1 MAQLA
6 AIENLL
12 FYATPIDEIE
22 KFAKNLSLNRERYR
36 CFDPC
41 IGEGTAVNAVV
52 HALGDGRGEIIGVE
66 IAEER
71 AAAARL
77 VSINTVHAAI
87 EEVQFHNYPNLIWMN
102 PPYDEANGKR
112 VELDW
117 INRMASIMNSGTM
130 MILVLPDRFFKG
142 GPSHNDLRMCLYR
155 SGLQLVRKNQNSY
168 SYGRENLLGG
178 IRFSDAHY
186 DEFKQVFLIVEK
198 SDYHIELAKEIPISG
213 INGKFKFSCQLSNGY
228 GSDYD
233 WARSTN
239 KFDVSK
245 VPPVEYK
252 SVLDDSKFFDLFGP
266 ISENVTVDPLM
277 PMRTEIVA
285 AVIAGGM
292 FSGVKIDDEVVRGGI
307 TYRNEEHTI
316 EEGDSKETITTQVM
330 VANLSVVDM
339 KTGDIAIYDSDS
351 PEFGPRIEKVARVLS
366 KKLEVENPSRF
377 DSIADMAKYPP
388 TFADVH
394 APRAIQGVQNGLL
407 SPQIEKASIILRNW
421 ERRKSTILIGEMG
434 VGKTC
439 TSIAATVAKVRNKKA
454 DAQKIVILI
463 PSKNDL
469 RKKWAEEIATS
480 CRDIPHKIFD
490 VETITDV
497 QEAFANDGI
506 TFVII
511 KESMAKRT
519 SGWAHV
525 GKMRSSTTPEEMRL
539 DRIVKLEKHMK
550 KLQTSKTA
558 LSERHQDTLQRF
570 LEEYKYLTSK
580 SFSQELVEGKCHKC
594 GAKVDFVNSEDE
606 IPEKDNEILYCP
618 ECKEK
623 QWTVQRDRNDNAYA
637 SIARFI
643 NKKYAG
649 NYVLILDEAHNL
661 RGATSARGLASHQL
675 IRGSKRCLSM
685 TGTIYTGYASSLF
698 HTLYRCQST
707 FRTSWGYDSV
717 LDFVRNYGLEKTI
730 VKLKKRSNSS
740 SWSGYNL
747 SSSQKRTEEIP
758 GIHPSMIAMML
769 PYTVFMKLDEFAVFI
784 PKQSGETLFVDVP
797 TEVVKSVDA
806 YLSKI
811 KDHAVQEM
819 QDRDNKNMSLMGQF
833 QWANRGV
840 HDTYPEGDHVE
851 SSVSG
856 LYELAKINEGKLA
869 PKEEAIIRLVL
880 EEKKMGRPVL
890 LFHLQTERRPW
901 QHRLYALFEKYGLR
915 LVYMPSTVSSRV
927 EFIENA
933 LKDGVDAV
941 ICNPNL
947 VREGI
952 DLLMFKMI
960 IWVSVTDDAI
970 LVNQANARNHRIGQD
985 VETRVVYLGYNKTY
999 QSDRWTST
1007 AKKVAA
1013 MSAIHGD
1020 VQQGLAALLGDRNLI
1035 AQVQETMIKFDK
1047 AASDLHVDDLP
1058 PLYVW
1063 NEVKEPKLSVA
1074 KSILTPV
1081 VEVPQI
1087 DWAAMAQ
1094 ENLAAV
1100 QLGMF

>member
-1 MAQLA
+1 MARLE
-6 AIENLL
+6 AISNIL
-12 FYATPIDEIE
+12 FYPTPVDEIE

-41 IGEGTAVNAVV
+41 IGEGAAVNAFVR
-52 HALGDGRGEIIGVE
+52 ALGTGRGEIIGVE
-66 IAEER
+66 IAQER
-71 AAAARL
+71 ASAARL
-77 VSINTVHAAI
+77 VSINTIHAPI

-102 PPYDEANGKR
+102 PPYDEVNGKR

-117 INRMASIMNSGTM
+117 INRMAAIMNGGTM

-155 SGLQLVRKNQNSY
+155 SGLQLVRKYQNSY
-168 SYGRENLLGG
+168 SYGGRDDLLGG

-186 DEFKQVFLIVEK
+186 NEFKQVFLIVEK
-198 SDYHIELAKEIPISG
+198 SDYRVELAKEIPISG
-213 INGKFKFSCQLSNGY
+213 INGEFKFSVQLANGY

-233 WARSTN
+233 WPKTA
-239 KFDVSK
+239 KFNVSK
-245 VPPVEYK
+245 VPHIDYK
-252 SVLDDSKFFDLFGP
+252 SVLNDSVFFDLFGP
-266 ISENVTVDPLM
+266 VSENVTVDPLM

-292 FSGVKIDDEVVRGGI
+292 FSGIQIDDEVVRGGI
-307 TYRNEEHTI
+307 TYRNEEHVI
-316 EEGDSKETITTQVM
+316 EDGDSKETITTQAM
-330 VANLSVVDM
+330 VANLSVVNM
-339 KTGDIAIYDSDS
+339 KTGDIVVFDSDS
-351 PEFGPRIEKVARVLS
+351 PEFGPRIEKVAQVLS
-366 KKLEVENPSRF
+366 KKLEIENPSRF
-377 DSIADMAKYPP
+377 DPIADMVKYPP
-388 TFADVH
+388 MFADVH
-394 APRAIQGVQNGLL
+394 APRAIHGAQNGLL
-407 SPQIEKASIILRNW
+407 APQIEKASIILRSW
-421 ERRKSTILIGEMG
+421 EQRKAAILIGECG
-434 VGKTC
+434 VGKTI
-439 TSIAATVAKVRNKKA
+439 TSIAAAVAKVRNKKS

-463 PSKNDL
+463 PSKADL

-497 QEAFANDGI
+497 QKAFANEGI
-506 TFVII
+506 TFVIV

-519 SGWAHV
+519 SGWSHV
-525 GKMRSSTTPEEMRL
+525 SKTRPSATPEEMRL
-539 DRIVKLEKHMK
+539 DRIAKLEKYMK
-550 KLQTSKTA
+550 KLQSPKTI

-570 LEEYKYLTSK
+570 SEEYEYLISK

-606 IPEKDNEILYCP
+606 IPEKNNEVLYCP

-623 QWTVQRDRNDNAYA
+623 QWTVQRDRNKNAYA
-637 SIARFI
+637 SIAKFI

-649 NYVLILDEAHNL
+649 NYVLILDEAHGY
-661 RGATSARGLASHQL
+661 RGSTSARGLASHQL
-675 IRGSKRCLSM
+675 IHGSKRCLSM

-698 HTLYRCQST
+698 YTLYRCQST

-730 VKLKKRSNSS
+730 VKLKKRSISS

-784 PKQSGETLFVDVP
+784 PKQSGDTLFVDVP
-797 TEVVKSVDA
+797 DEVSKPVEV
-806 YLSKI
+806 YLSKV
-811 KDHAVQEM
+811 KDHAIQEM

-840 HDTYPEGDHVE
+840 YDTYPEGDYVE
-851 SSVSG
+851 SPVSG
-856 LYELAKINEGKLA
+856 LYELTKINESKLA

-901 QHRLYALFEKYGLR
+901 QHRLHTLFEKYGLR
-915 LVYMPSTVSSRV
+915 LIYMPSTVSSRV
-927 EFIENA
+927 EFIEKA

-960 IWVSVTDDAI
+960 IWISVTDDAI

-1007 AKKVAA
+1007 AKKAAA
-1013 MSAIHGD
+1013 MLAIHGD

-1047 AASDLHVDDLP
+1047 AACDLHLDDLP

-1063 NEVKEPKLSVA
+1063 NGQKQPEESVR
-1074 KSILTPV
+1074 KPVMTV

-1094 ENLAAV
+1094 QNLAAV